1 MLPHEEPSG
10 TKKQDPYVGK
20 VFDKYRLIER
30 LGAGGMGW
38 VYRAE
43 QARIKRHVAV
53 KMLPFTMGNDEVN
66 VKRIEREATAMGNLR
81 HPNIATIFDFGFSD
95 EGQPYLVMELISGR
109 SLGSVLHE
117 ERTLEPLRAVRIL
130 AQIADAMDYA
140 HKNNIIHRDLKPD
153 NVMLTCEHRD
163 DFVKILDFGIAKS
176 VDNVVNV
183 SQSLTRPGTVVG
195 SPFYMSPE
203 QCLGQKLDA
212 GSDIYSFGVILYE
225 VITGEVPCKGA
236 TIYETIC
243 KKSTEAPPPF
253 PPQFA
258 EWTELE
264 RLAQSCLAPMRADRP
279 ESMQII
285 RDRLNALLPATVD
298 MALPNSVQISLTA
311 ESIVVAQHAAVSSVP
326 VAVQPPTTDIYGA
339 PLPPPAQPSDSVI
352 TSDGSRSDTDDQ
364 VHLQT
369 PSQIFESIPEIT
381 EEQNTVVTSVVH
393 DTANDLETPLASGIG
408 LQAETAFATVST
420 GVTLPQKS
428 QTRFGL
434 KQKLAALVGVVVIA
448 GGGLIWKM
456 NAGTNATAGGVDEST
471 PAPTTIAPVNSSKP
485 EIVQPSKTIEP
496 SESSVMHPDSISA
509 PVPATP
515 RDVRK
520 PSAKPSQP
528 KSPKATAK
536 QRMKNRRAEPGR
548 GPQARGQH
556 GRGQGQGRKT
566 APGQLKRLFK
576 NLIDRL

>member
-1 MLPHEEPSG
+1 MLPHEEP
-10 TKKQDPYVGK
+10 TNIKKQDPLVGK

-109 SLGSVLHE
+109 SLGSILHE

-153 NVMLTCEHRD
+153 NVMLTCEHKD

-203 QCLGQKLDA
+203 QCLGQKLDS
-212 GSDIYSFGVILYE
+212 GSDIYSLGVMLYE

-253 PPQFA
+253 PPQYA
-258 EWTELE
+258 ELTELE
-264 RLAQSCLAPMRADRP
+264 RLAQTCLAPMRCDRP

-285 RDRLNALLPATVD
+285 RDRLQSLLPATMD

-311 ESIVVAQHAAVSSVP
+311 ESVAVAQHAAVSNIP
-326 VAVQPPTTDIYGA
+326 AVAQAQADICGA
-339 PLPPPAQPSDSVI
+339 PLAAAERSDCGVPAE
-352 TSDGSRSDTDDQ
+352 GSQVSNDTDDH

-369 PSQIFESIPEIT
+369 PSQIVEAIPEIT
-381 EEQNTVVTSVVH
+381 EEQNTVVTSMVH
-393 DTANDLETPLASGIG
+393 DTANDLETPLASGI
-408 LQAETAFATVST
+408 ETDAAFATVST
-420 GVTLPQKS
+420 GVTLPLKPKA
-428 QTRFGL
+428 RFGL
-434 KQKLAALVGVVVIA
+434 KHKMAALLAFVLIAVVGLCFNRNDSPRATVGGAIDSPPAVVSASTATPEKSVAPKSSEPKEITSSDATVLRPDSIA
-448 GGGLIWKM
+448 
-456 NAGTNATAGGVDEST
+456 T
-471 PAPTTIAPVNSSKP
+471 PAPAKDSANRKTSVKSNHFRVSKTTI
-485 EIVQPSKTIEP
+485 
-496 SESSVMHPDSISA
+496 
-509 PVPATP
+509 
-515 RDVRK
+515 
-520 PSAKPSQP
+520 
-528 KSPKATAK
+528 K
-536 QRMKNRRAEPGR
+536 QKVKNRRAVA
-548 GPQARGQH
+548 PQART
-556 GRGQGQGRKT
+556 KT
-566 APGQLKRLFK
+566 APGQIKRFFK
-576 NLIDRL
+576 NLINSL